1 MKKYC
6 NMKTIERKSA
16 EMSATVKR
24 NKKSPIRWAV
34 ILAALLLPTM
44 AMAQSNVPEKVD
56 DGKTE
61 YVKFVAVSATKT
73 YPEGNQ
79 ITYVEATGLPTE
91 KELADKMEKYLTQ
104 IMRVSRMKVYF
115 NQDIFLLDADAD
127 VNPEWVVDEMNVFLR
142 DYYAEIEKE
151 KE

>member
-1 MKKYC
+1 MA
-6 NMKTIERKSA
+6 I
-16 EMSATVKR
+16 
-24 NKKSPIRWAV
+24 
-34 ILAALLLPTM
+34 LLLPTVGIGQVK
-44 AMAQSNVPEKVD
+44 ASA
-56 DGKTE
+56 DGKDGQKE

-79 ITYVEATGLPTE
+79 ITYVQATGLPTE

-142 DYYAEIEKE
+142 NYYSVKEHEKE
-151 KE
+151 

>member
-1 MKKYC
+1 METRVFSNQRPTHTAAVSTKV
-6 NMKTIERKSA
+6 N
-16 EMSATVKR
+16 V
-24 NKKSPIRWAV
+24 KSPIRWFLL
-34 ILAALLLPTM
+34 LAILLLPTVGIGQVK
-44 AMAQSNVPEKVD
+44 ASA
-56 DGKTE
+56 DGKDGQKE

-79 ITYVEATGLPTE
+79 ITYVQATGLPTE

-142 DYYAEIEKE
+142 NYYSVKEHEKE
-151 KE
+151 